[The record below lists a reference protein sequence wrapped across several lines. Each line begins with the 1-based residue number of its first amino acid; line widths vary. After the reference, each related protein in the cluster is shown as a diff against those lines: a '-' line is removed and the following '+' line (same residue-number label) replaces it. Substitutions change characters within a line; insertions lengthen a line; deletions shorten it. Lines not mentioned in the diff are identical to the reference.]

1 MDESGSVDGTEA
13 TTETETARWGSAG
26 MVLARQ
32 RPAVFSRLLALA
44 EATVAELSA
53 VPEEFIG

>member
-13 TTETETARWGSAG
+13 TGTESARWSVAG
-26 MVLARQ
+26 MVLSRQ
-32 RPAVFSRLLALA
+32 QPAIFARLLALA

-53 VPEEFIG
+53 VPEEYIG

>member
-13 TTETETARWGSAG
+13 TETEAARWGMAG
-26 MVLARQ
+26 TVLARK
-32 RPAVFSRLLALA
+32 RPAVFARLLALA